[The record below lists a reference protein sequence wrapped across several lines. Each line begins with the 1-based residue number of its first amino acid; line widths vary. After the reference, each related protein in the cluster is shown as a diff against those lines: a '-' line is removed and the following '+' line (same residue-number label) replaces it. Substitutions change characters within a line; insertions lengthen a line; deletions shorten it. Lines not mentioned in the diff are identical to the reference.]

1 VKKGDTTIVEKQMN
15 ITQVRDALGNLV
27 DEVQYQNN
35 KYIILRHGKPA
46 VAVVPLHVY
55 ENWKSNRERL
65 FGLIEQMQESSG
77 SSDPDEI
84 MALVLEAQQAVRA
97 ETGEE

>member
-1 VKKGDTTIVEKQMN
+1 MTNVEKQMN

-55 ENWKSNRERL
+55 ESWKSNRERL

-77 SSDPDEI
+77 EGDPDEI

-97 ETGEE
+97 ETREE

>member
-1 VKKGDTTIVEKQMN
+1 MN
-15 ITQVRDALGNLV
+15 ITQVRDELGNLV

-55 ENWKSNRERL
+55 ESWKSNRERL

-77 SSDPDEI
+77 GSDPDEI
-84 MALVLEAQQAVRA
+84 MALVLEAQQSARA
-97 ETGEE
+97 EISEE

>member
-1 VKKGDTTIVEKQMN
+1 MTIVEKQMN
-15 ITQVRDALGNLV
+15 ITQVRDALGNIV

-35 KYIILRHGKPA
+35 KYIIVRHGKPA

-55 ENWKSNRERL
+55 ESWKSNRERL
-65 FGLIEQMQESSG
+65 FGLIEQMQDSSG
-77 SSDPDEI
+77 EGDPDEI

-97 ETGEE
+97 ETREE

>member
-1 VKKGDTTIVEKQMN
+1 MN

-27 DEVQYQNN
+27 DEVQYQNY

-55 ENWKSNRERL
+55 ENWKLSRERL

-77 SSDPDEI
+77 GNDPDEI

-97 ETGEE
+97 KTAEE

>member
-1 VKKGDTTIVEKQMN
+1 MEKQMN

-46 VAVVPLHVY
+46 VAVVPIHVY
-55 ENWKSNRERL
+55 ESWKSNRERL

-77 SSDPDEI
+77 GSDPDEI
-84 MALVLEAQQAVRA
+84 MALVLEAQQAARA
-97 ETGEE
+97 KTSEE

>member
-1 VKKGDTTIVEKQMN
+1 VEKQMN

-55 ENWKSNRERL
+55 ESWKSNRERL
-65 FGLIEQMQESSG
+65 FGLIQKMQESSG
-77 SSDPDEI
+77 DSDPEEI
-84 MALVLEAQQAVRA
+84 MALVQEAQQAVRA
-97 ETGEE
+97 ENPEE

>member
-1 VKKGDTTIVEKQMN
+1 MKGSELIVEKQMN

-55 ENWKSNRERL
+55 ESWKSNRERL
-65 FGLIEQMQESSG
+65 FERIEQMQEAAG
-77 SSDPDEI
+77 GNDPDEI
-84 MALVLEAQQAVRA
+84 MALVLEAQEVVRA
-97 ETGEE
+97 EAAEE

>member
-1 VKKGDTTIVEKQMN
+1 MEKEIS
-15 ITQVRDALGNLV
+15 ITQLRDELGNLV
-27 DEVQYQNN
+27 DEVQHQNN

-46 VAVVPLHVY
+46 AAVVPLHVY

-65 FGLIEQMQESSG
+65 FSMIETMQTSSG
-77 SSDPDEI
+77 DHDPDEI

-97 ETGEE
+97 GDSEE

>member
-1 VKKGDTTIVEKQMN
+1 MTNVEKQMN

-55 ENWKSNRERL
+55 ESWKSNRERL

-77 SSDPDEI
+77 EGDPDEI
-84 MALVLEAQQAVRA
+84 MALVVEAQQAVRA
-97 ETGEE
+97 ETPEE

>member
-1 VKKGDTTIVEKQMN
+1 MPIVEKQMN

-55 ENWKSNRERL
+55 ESWKSNRERL

-77 SSDPDEI
+77 GHDPEEI
-84 MALVLEAQQAVRA
+84 MDLVLEAQQAIRVESA
-97 ETGEE
+97 E

>member
-1 VKKGDTTIVEKQMN
+1 MTIVEKQMN
-15 ITQVRDALGNLV
+15 ITQVRDALGNIV

-55 ENWKSNRERL
+55 ESWKSNRERL
-65 FGLIEQMQESSG
+65 FGLIKQMQESSG
-77 SSDPDEI
+77 KGDPDEI

-97 ETGEE
+97 ETREE

>member
-1 VKKGDTTIVEKQMN
+1 MTIVEKQMN

-35 KYIILRHGKPA
+35 KYIILRHGKPV
-46 VAVVPLHVY
+46 VAVVPLYVY
-55 ENWKSNRERL
+55 ESWKSNRERL

-77 SSDPDEI
+77 DNDPDEI

>member
-1 VKKGDTTIVEKQMN
+1 MEKQMN

-55 ENWKSNRERL
+55 ESWKSNRERL
-65 FGLIEQMQESSG
+65 FGRIEQMQASSG
-77 SSDPDEI
+77 DNDPDEI
-84 MALVLEAQQAVRA
+84 MGLVLEAQQAVRG
-97 ETGEE
+97 ETTEE

>member
-1 VKKGDTTIVEKQMN
+1 MEKQMS
-15 ITQVRDALGNLV
+15 ITQVRDALGDLV

-55 ENWKSNRERL
+55 ETWKSNRERL

-77 SSDPDEI
+77 EGDPDEI

-97 ETGEE
+97 ETREE

>member
-1 VKKGDTTIVEKQMN
+1 MEKQMN

-55 ENWKSNRERL
+55 ESWKSNRERL
-65 FGLIEQMQESSG
+65 FGLIEQMQEASG
-77 SSDPDEI
+77 DHDPEEV
-84 MALVLEAQQAVRA
+84 MALVLEAQQATRA
-97 ETGEE
+97 EISEE

>member
-1 VKKGDTTIVEKQMN
+1 VEKQMN

-55 ENWKSNRERL
+55 ESWKSNRERL
-65 FGLIEQMQESSG
+65 FGLIQKMQESSG
-77 SSDPDEI
+77 DSDPEEI
-84 MALVLEAQQAVRA
+84 MALVQEAQKAVRA
-97 ETGEE
+97 ENPEE

>member
-1 VKKGDTTIVEKQMN
+1 VEKQMN

-27 DEVQYQNN
+27 DEVQYKNN

-55 ENWKSNRERL
+55 ESWKSNRERL

-77 SSDPDEI
+77 DHDPDEI
-84 MALVLEAQQAVRA
+84 MNLVLEAQEAVRSEA
-97 ETGEE
+97 AKESSR

>member
-1 VKKGDTTIVEKQMN
+1 MTIVEKQMN

-55 ENWKSNRERL
+55 ETWKSNRERL

-77 SSDPDEI
+77 EGDPDEI
-84 MALVLEAQQAVRA
+84 MALVVEAQQAARA
-97 ETGEE
+97 ETSEE

>member
-1 VKKGDTTIVEKQMN
+1 MEKQMS

-27 DEVQYQNN
+27 DEVQYQNS

-55 ENWKSNRERL
+55 ESWKSSRERL
-65 FGLIEQMQESSG
+65 FGLIQQMQESSG
-77 SSDPDEI
+77 ANDPDEI
-84 MALVLEAQQAVRA
+84 MELVLEAQQAVRA
-97 ETGEE
+97 AKDTHSG

>member
-1 VKKGDTTIVEKQMN
+1 MEKKMN
-15 ITQVRDALGNLV
+15 ITRVRDVLGNLI
-27 DEVQYQNN
+27 DDVQYQNN
-35 KYIILRHGKPA
+35 KYIILRHGKPV

-77 SSDPDEI
+77 SNDPDEI
-84 MALVLEAQQAVRA
+84 MELVLEAQQAVRA
-97 ETGEE
+97 EAAEEKVA

>member
-1 VKKGDTTIVEKQMN
+1 VEKQMN

-55 ENWKSNRERL
+55 ESWKSNRERL
-65 FGLIEQMQESSG
+65 FGLIQKMQESSG
-77 SSDPDEI
+77 DSDPEEI

-97 ETGEE
+97 ENPEE

>member
-1 VKKGDTTIVEKQMN
+1 MEKKMN
-15 ITQVRDALGNLV
+15 ITRVRDVLGNLI
-27 DEVQYQNN
+27 DDVQYQNN

-55 ENWKSNRERL
+55 ENWKSSRERL

-77 SSDPDEI
+77 SNDPDEI
-84 MALVLEAQQAVRA
+84 MELVLEAQQAVRA
-97 ETGEE
+97 EAAEEKIT